1 MSKTISLLSALL
13 CTFIW
18 GTTFVAQDTGM
29 DDIGP
34 FTFNAVRFFV
44 GFLAILPLV
53 FLFELK
59 KLKEELKL
67 NIKYFF
73 RLSFFIGSSL
83 FLASA
88 LQQVS
93 LLYTDVAN
101 AAFFTIFYVPMVPI
115 IIFLFKKDSIHW
127 SVWPSVVLCLI
138 GGYLLTNFHDATVRL
153 GDSLVLLGAFFWS
166 THIIF
171 VGIMI
176 AKFNIPLTIGAIQT
190 FLVAFFSFIVGII
203 YEEFVFENIYKEID
217 SILYAGVLSGGLA
230 FVLQIYAQKNIT
242 PAPAAIIFS
251 LEGVFATVSAW
262 FLLNQILDIN
272 NLVGCFLILIGVLL
286 SQLLPILK
294 NQPSKLSK
302 IK

>member
-1 MSKTISLLSALL
+1 MSKTISLFSALL

-59 KLKEELKL
+59 KLKDELKL

-272 NLVGCFLILIGVLL
+272 NLVGCLLILIGVLL
-286 SQLLPILK
+286 SQLLPVLK
-294 NQPSKLSK
+294 NQPSKL
-302 IK
+302 